1 MTLTKKLQTSIMM
14 ETMKNLVEMGYN
26 QFYCNPE
33 SLDIK
38 DLHSL
43 SVASRMIGKVG
54 YAVAIEYEIE
64 KRS

>member
-1 MTLTKKLQTSIMM
+1 M

-26 QFYCNPE
+26 QFYCDPE

-43 SVASRMIGKVG
+43 SVASRMVDKVG
-54 YAVAIEYEIE
+54 YAVAIEHEIE